1 MEHRMG
7 PNFVESSS
15 VKTRID
21 VELRKGTQVKAF
33 SLDICCKK
41 SSLGTF
47 NRMTLT
53 YTSTIAQ
60 QLQGSL
66 CGAPLIKDA
75 QIRQTHS
82 EDKLKRHTKT
92 AFADRKKRR
101 SALCG

>member
-1 MEHRMG
+1 MEHRME
-7 PNFVESSS
+7 PNFGESSG
-15 VKTRID
+15 VKTRIE

-47 NRMTLT
+47 NRMTLPC
-53 YTSTIAQ
+53 TSAIAR

-66 CGAPLIKDA
+66 CGAALIKDA
-75 QIRQTHS
+75 QIRHTQS
-82 EDKLKRHTKT
+82 EDELKRHTKT